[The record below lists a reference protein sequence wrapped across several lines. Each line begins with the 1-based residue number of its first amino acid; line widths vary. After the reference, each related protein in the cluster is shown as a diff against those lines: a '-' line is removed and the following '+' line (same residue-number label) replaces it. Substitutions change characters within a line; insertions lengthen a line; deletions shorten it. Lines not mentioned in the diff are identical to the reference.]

1 MGIQYVPQHRL
12 PVLVI
17 NVIMINDMIKKI
29 VPLFLLVSL
38 VACNQVEFEPM
49 DVSGLLGEKIDST
62 YSIARLKKVFITDES
77 LFSANKISYAAL
89 DSATKSRIDT
99 TITDIVINGIVTS
112 TDVEGNVY
120 KYLTIQEEMPGG
132 QAIKLSVDV
141 SGLSAMFPL
150 GQRVSVVCNDLYIGQ
165 YAQSVQMGVFYMNSE
180 RNRIEPG
187 RMPKLMARKHI
198 IPYGMPDP
206 SAIRPDTMTIAQIR
220 TSGHEMINKLV
231 VIKNA
236 FFTGNGSSSQKRPVR
251 LTDAE
256 LIFAPSTNGIG
267 YPQSREIQDGT
278 GSVFVS
284 TSEYAKFA
292 TKPIPTSNHRGHI
305 TAIVGWYNDRDLSPV
320 ASSIYHQLTIRSL
333 NDLGK
338 GFEAYRQSLN

>member
-1 MGIQYVPQHRL
+1 
-12 PVLVI
+12 
-17 NVIMINDMIKKI
+17 MIKKI
-29 VPLFLLVSL
+29 IPILLLSSL
-38 VACNQVEFEPM
+38 VACNQVEFDTM

-62 YSIARLKKVFITDES
+62 YSIARLKKEFITKDS
-77 LFSANKISYAAL
+77 LFSAEK
-89 DSATKSRIDT
+89 IDT
-99 TITDIVINGIVTS
+99 IAPVVINGIVTS

-120 KYLTIQEEMPGG
+120 KYITIQEEMPGG
-132 QAIKLSVDV
+132 QAMKLSVDV
-141 SGLSAMFPL
+141 SGLSSMFPL
-150 GQRVSVVCNDLYIGQ
+150 GQRVSVVCNGLYVGK
-165 YAQSVQMGVFYMNSE
+165 YAQSVQLGVFFINPE
-180 RNRIEPG
+180 RRRIEPG
-187 RMPKLMARKHI
+187 RMPRLIATEQI

-220 TSGHEMINKLV
+220 ASRDEMVNKIV

-292 TKPIPTSNHRGHI
+292 TKQLPTSNHRGHI
-305 TAIVGWYNDRDLSPV
+305 TALIGWYNDRDEVLFS
-320 ASSIYHQLTIRSL
+320 SSIYHQLTIRTLS
-333 NDLGK
+333 DLGT
-338 GFEAYRQSLN
+338 GFEAYHQSIK

>member
-1 MGIQYVPQHRL
+1 
-12 PVLVI
+12 
-17 NVIMINDMIKKI
+17 MIKKLA
-29 VPLFLLVSL
+29 LFLLLTSL
-38 VACNQVEFEPM
+38 VACNQVEFDTM
-49 DVSGLLGEKIDST
+49 DVSTLLGEKIDST
-62 YSIARLKKVFITDES
+62 YTIARLKKEFITKDS
-77 LFSANKISYAAL
+77 LFAAERIS
-89 DSATKSRIDT
+89 SSSPV
-99 TITDIVINGIVTS
+99 VINGIVTS

-120 KYLTIQEEMPGG
+120 KYITIQEEMPGG

-141 SGLSAMFPL
+141 SGLSSMYPL
-150 GQRVSVVCNDLYIGQ
+150 GQRVSVVCNDLYIGK
-165 YAQSVQMGVFYMNSE
+165 YAQSVQIGVFYINPE
-180 RNRIEPG
+180 RRRIEPG
-187 RMPKLMARKHI
+187 RMPKLIAREQI
-198 IPYGMPDP
+198 IPYGMPDA

-220 TSGHEMINKLV
+220 ASGQEMVNKLV

-251 LTDAE
+251 LTEAE

-305 TAIVGWYNDRDLSPV
+305 TAIIGWYNDRDQVLFS
-320 ASSIYHQLTIRSL
+320 SSIYHQLTIRTL
-333 NDLGK
+333 NDLGQ

>member
-1 MGIQYVPQHRL
+1 
-12 PVLVI
+12 
-17 NVIMINDMIKKI
+17 MIKRI
-29 VPLFLLVSL
+29 LPLFLLVLL
-38 VACNQVEFEPM
+38 VSCNQTEFEPM
-49 DVSGLLGEKIDST
+49 DVSDMLGEKIDST
-62 YSIARLKKVFITDES
+62 YSIARLKKEFIKKDT
-77 LFSANKISYAAL
+77 LFSAEKIASTS
-89 DSATKSRIDT
+89 DVI
-99 TITDIVINGIVTS
+99 INGIVTS

-120 KYLTIQEEMPGG
+120 KYITVQEEMPGG
-132 QAIKLSVDV
+132 QAMKFSVDV
-141 SGLSAMFPL
+141 SGLSAMYPL
-150 GQRVSVVCNDLYIGQ
+150 GQRVSVRCNDLYIGT
-165 YAQSVQMGVFYMNSE
+165 YAQSVQLGVFYVNPE

-187 RMPKLMARKHI
+187 RMPRLVARQQI
-198 IPYGMPDP
+198 IPYGLPDP

-220 TSGHEMINKLV
+220 ASRGERVNKLV

-236 FFTGNGSSSQKRPVR
+236 FFTGKGSNSYKEPSR

-278 GSVFVS
+278 GTIFIA

-305 TAIVGWYNDRDLSPV
+305 TAIIGWYNDRDFP
-320 ASSIYHQLTIRSL
+320 ANATRNYHQLTIRTL

-338 GFEAYRQSLN
+338 GFEAYHQSIK